1 MVSIKYEMYAG
12 AIEEPTGL
20 ESIMILVMSY
30 SRPVLVS
37 ASKFETERFLLCPA
51 TAMCER
57 VNTGLLC
64 PSLQRKK

>member
-1 MVSIKYEMYAG
+1 MVSKKWEINAG
-12 AIEEPTGL
+12 QNNL
-20 ESIMILVMSY
+20 RESILVMSY

-37 ASKFETERFLLCPA
+37 ASKFETERFFLCPA

-64 PSLQRKK
+64 PSLQCKK